1 MTVNELRNNY
11 GKYLSKIKG
20 DIREVLD
27 SKALTRRQLIEA
39 VTKRSAMTEAEL
51 KDRSAGSVFTM
62 YRSIIGTAIGK
73 MQKYGD
79 IVDDEGGYISL
90 CKPVSTIV
98 KETELAPFITDRIKE
113 RAYTRREITELA
125 VKYFGAD
132 KTVETWDD
140 ETIEALTAALLSD
153 LTRRGKLRCIG
164 GRYSIGS
171 DTVLIKKPNS
181 VFEEFIAMLNSKGG
195 EFFESFSAMLLD
207 SYYRSCGATV
217 SSCNVIG
224 GSDDGGIDV
233 MLSVTDKLGF
243 RDVILVQCKQKA
255 NSNVT
260 PKEVK
265 EFVGAFYVDKGTRG
279 IFMTTSRFHKEA
291 ASIINSLPNVT
302 QIDGARLFEMAKTCR
317 IGIKEENGAFF
328 VDKAFFGA

>member
-20 DIREVLD
+20 DIREVLNG
-27 SKALTRRQLIEA
+27 KALTRRQLIEA

-51 KDRSAGSVFTM
+51 KDRSAGSAFTM

-113 RAYTRREITELA
+113 RAYTRREISELA

-132 KTVETWDD
+132 KTAETWDD
-140 ETIEALTAALLSD
+140 ESIEALTLALLSD
-153 LTRRGKLRCIG
+153 LTRRGKLRCVG

-171 DTVLIKKPNS
+171 DTVLIRKPNS

-207 SYYRSCGATV
+207 SYYRLCGATV
-217 SSCNVIG
+217 SACNVIG

-243 RDVILVQCKQKA
+243 RDVILVQCKQKT

-265 EFVGAFYVDKGTRG
+265 EFIGAFYVDKGTRG

-291 ASIINSLPNVT
+291 AAIINSLPNVT

-317 IGIKEENGAFF
+317 IGVKEENGALI

>member
-27 SKALTRRQLIEA
+27 GRALTRRQLIEA

-51 KDRSAGSVFTM
+51 RDRSAASVLTM
-62 YRSIIGTAIGK
+62 YRSIIGTAISK

-79 IVDDEGGYISL
+79 IVDDESGYISL

-113 RAYTRREITELA
+113 RAYTRREMSELA

-132 KTVETWDD
+132 KTADTSDD
-140 ETIEALTAALLSD
+140 DSIEELTATLLSD
-153 LTRRGKLRCIG
+153 LTRRGKLRCVG
-164 GRYSIGS
+164 GRYSLGS
-171 DTVLIKKPNS
+171 DTVLIRKPNS

-207 SYYRSCGATV
+207 SYYRSCGSTV
-217 SSCNVIG
+217 SACNVIG

-233 MLSVTDKLGF
+233 MLEVTDKLGF
-243 RDVILVQCKQKA
+243 RDVILVQCKQKT
-255 NSNVT
+255 NSTVT
-260 PKEVK
+260 PKEIR

-291 ASIINSLPNVT
+291 AAIVNSIPNVT
-302 QIDGARLFEMAKTCR
+302 QIDGARLFEMAKICR
-317 IGIKEENGAFF
+317 IGLKEENGTFS
-328 VDKAFFGA
+328 VDKAYFGV

>member
-1 MTVNELRNNY
+1 MTVNELRSNY

-20 DIREVLD
+20 DIREVLNG
-27 SKALTRRQLIEA
+27 KALTRRQLIEA
-39 VTKRSAMTEAEL
+39 VTKCSEMTDAEL

-73 MQKYGD
+73 MQRYGD
-79 IVDDEGGYISL
+79 IVDDDGGYISL

-98 KETELAPFITDRIKE
+98 KEAELAPFITDRIKE
-113 RAYTRREITELA
+113 RAYTRREMTELA

-132 KTVETWDD
+132 KTEESWDN
-140 ETIEALTAALLSD
+140 ESIEALTSVLLSD

-164 GRYSIGS
+164 GRYSISS
-171 DTVLIKKPNS
+171 DTVLMKKPNS

-195 EFFESFSAMLLD
+195 EFFESYSAMLLD
-207 SYYRSCGATV
+207 SYYRLCGATV
-217 SSCNVIG
+217 SACNVIG

-243 RDVILVQCKQKA
+243 SDVILVQCKQKT

-291 ASIINSLPNVT
+291 AAIVNSLPNVT

-317 IGIKEENGAFF
+317 VGVKEENGVFA

>member
-1 MTVNELRNNY
+1 MTVNELKNNY
-11 GKYLSKIKG
+11 GKYLTEIKG
-20 DIREVLD
+20 DIREVLNG
-27 SKALTRRQLIEA
+27 KALTRRQLIEA
-39 VTKRSAMTEAEL
+39 VTKRSSMTPAEL
-51 KDRSAGSVFTM
+51 KDRSAGSALTM

-73 MQKYGD
+73 MQRYGD
-79 IVDDEGGYISL
+79 IIEDDGGHISL

-98 KETELAPFITDRIKE
+98 KEAELAPFIVDRIKE
-113 RAYTRREITELA
+113 NAYTRREMSELA

-132 KTVETWDD
+132 KTEETWDD
-140 ETIEALTAALLSD
+140 RSIEALTATLLGD
-153 LTRRGKLRCIG
+153 LTRRGKLRCTG

-171 DTVLIKKPNS
+171 DSVVIKKPGS

-207 SYYRSCGATV
+207 AYYRSCGMTV
-217 SSCNVIG
+217 TACNVIG

-233 MLSVTDKLGF
+233 MLDVTDKLGF
-243 RDVILVQCKQKA
+243 RDLILVQCKQKS

-279 IFMTTSRFHKEA
+279 IFMTTSRFHKDA
-291 ASIINSLPNVT
+291 ATIVNSLPNVT
-302 QIDGARLFEMAKTCR
+302 QIDGARLFEMAKACR
-317 IGIKEENGAFF
+317 VGIKEENGAF
-328 VDKAFFGA
+328 VIDKAFFGA